1 MFAAHRNFPSQFVTR
16 AAFDWPVIN
25 EELFSVLSPV
35 REALNCD
42 AITTD
47 AFVKQWLNLPRNCTP
62 ATVFHPDVLDLP
74 F

>member
-1 MFAAHRNFPSQFVTR
+1 MFAAHRNSPSQSATR

-25 EELFSVLSPV
+25 EELFLVLSPV
-35 REALNCD
+35 RE
-42 AITTD
+42 TTD